1 MKVVHDLKKDKTM
14 NLLIRFGWMGLLV
27 SMAFCGEVFA
37 QGPRDENAAKKFGWL
52 SNYQEGLA
60 TAKKT
65 GKPMMLVF
73 RCIP

>member
-1 MKVVHDLKKDKTM
+1 MHMVHDLEKGMIM
-14 NLLIRFGWMGLLV
+14 NVLIRYAWLGLMV
-27 SMAFCGEVFA
+27 CMTFCGELLA

-65 GKPMMLVF
+65 GKPIMLVF